1 MNLKNLS
8 VKNKNHKKILSH
20 LNDKKIF
27 KTFRE
32 FSNSINI
39 EENLAIAVSGGPDSL
54 ALAFLAKCH
63 SLRSKVKVKCLSLI
77 HI

>member
-27 KTFRE
+27 KIFKE
-32 FSNSINI
+32 FSNSLNI
-39 EENLAIAVSGGPDSL
+39 KENLL
-54 ALAFLAKCH
+54 
-63 SLRSKVKVKCLSLI
+63 
-77 HI
+77 